1 MNPVIKKDIDFILD
15 NLIGVDKIK
24 NKTFLI
30 TGANGMLPAYLVET
44 LLSINN
50 LYNDAN
56 IKVIAWVR
64 NLKKAESKFID
75 LKSNHFFSILEKDVC
90 ETHDFDCKIDY
101 IIHAASQASPKYYNI
116 DPVGTL
122 SANILGTIN
131 LLNIARKQNV
141 DSFLFFSSGEVY
153 GEVDEKQVPIK
164 EDTFGYLNPI
174 NVRSCYAE
182 SKRMGEN
189 ICISWYHQYGV
200 KVKIVRPFHTYGP
213 GMALDDGR
221 VFADFVSNILQKR
234 DIVLKSDG
242 SARRAFCYVAD
253 ATLGFLTTL
262 LHGENGNVYNI
273 GNPYQE
279 LSVLELAKILV
290 DIKPELKLEVVFS
303 ENSNKDYLKS
313 SIKINSPNVDKIK
326 SIGWTPTITAKEGFT
341 RTINSFE

>member
-1 MNPVIKKDIDFILD
+1 MNASKVIKEDIQFVLSRFKH
-15 NLIGVDKIK
+15 VERFR
-24 NKTFLI
+24 NKTVLI
-30 TGANGMLPAYLVET
+30 TGAAGFLPAYLVEFFMSLDPEFNT
-44 LLSINN
+44 R
-50 LYNDAN
+50 
-56 IKVIAWVR
+56 VIALVR
-64 NLKKAESKFID
+64 TMDKAKVRFSHCLNDSRLSLKEHDVSLPYFSVEKINFI
-75 LKSNHFFSILEKDVC
+75 V
-90 ETHDFDCKIDY
+90 
-101 IIHAASQASPKYYNI
+101 HAASQASPKYYNI
-116 DPVGTL
+116 DPVWTL

-164 EDTFGYLNPI
+164 EDSFGYLNPI

-213 GMALDDGR
+213 GMDLDDGR

-242 SARRAFCYVAD
+242 SARRAYCYIAD

-262 LHGENGNVYNI
+262 FHGENGNVYNV

-279 LSVLELAKILV
+279 LSVLDLAKILV

-303 ENSNKDYLKS
+303 ENSNKDYLIS
-313 SIKINSPNVDKIK
+313 PIKVNSPNVDKIK
-326 SIGWTPTITAKEGFT
+326 SIGWTPSITAKEGFT